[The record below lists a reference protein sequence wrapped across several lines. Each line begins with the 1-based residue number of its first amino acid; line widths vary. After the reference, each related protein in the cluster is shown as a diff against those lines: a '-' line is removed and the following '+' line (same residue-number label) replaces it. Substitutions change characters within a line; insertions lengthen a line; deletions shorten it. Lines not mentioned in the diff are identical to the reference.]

1 MKRKIL
7 LYGDLSLNVVD
18 GSSVWLSSLA
28 KLLAEDKNNI
38 VDILLKVN
46 ITNNILV
53 KDFIPYD
60 NITLLNADEYIPK
73 YNTVD
78 TTNIVKIISEVD
90 EYRDYSCI
98 IVRGFEAV
106 KQLVKNDTI
115 ASKLIPYLTDFCHI
129 KENMQEEEKNILNFI
144 YNKVNKFFV
153 QTIQMKEYL
162 KDVLGIDGNKF
173 EILSPMIFQNTTK
186 KVLKESKTI
195 VYAGKIAK
203 DWNILELIEIMDEL
217 YKKDKEITLHMIGDK
232 FNRDL
237 AERRKEII
245 AKLKNMPNVIFHG
258 SLPKGET
265 TEIINSCELGYSF
278 RSTKVDNDS
287 SIELSSKLL
296 EYCFGEVPL
305 LLRKTKMHVAILG
318 EDYPLYVESKEE
330 CVQKILDFFRN
341 REKYK
346 EWIGEKLQKDVQKYS
361 TTEVYKNVKKA
372 IDFFPKKKLRLLI
385 TGHDLKF
392 IKDLIPKFKEEYE
405 LTIQNYDEYMDL
417 NEADSKH
424 LLKHT
429 DIIWCE
435 WLLLNAQWYSV
446 HKYPHQKMYIR
457 AHRFEID
464 RKYGYRVRWERVT
477 KVITVSYLMM
487 EQFMEKFR
495 IPRDKIMVIN
505 NYINVSQYSE
515 EKDDID
521 NKYHL
526 AMIGIVPKRKGF
538 EHAVDILIRLKKK
551 DERYKLYI
559 AGKRP
564 NEFANSWNIP
574 EERSYYEAVERKI
587 KENNLE
593 ESVIYTGWVETER
606 FLQRVGYV
614 LSLSDLI
621 ESFHI
626 APFEGMV
633 SNAVGLALRWEGIE
647 YIYPPENVFDSVEA
661 IADKIEEYNQNE
673 EEREEVIGRGRKFV
687 CDNYDL
693 PIIWNTIY
701 QLLENGGDI

>member
-46 ITNNILV
+46 ITNNIIV

-245 AKLKNMPNVIFHG
+245 AKL
-258 SLPKGET
+258 S
-265 TEIINSCELGYSF
+265 
-278 RSTKVDNDS
+278 
-287 SIELSSKLL
+287 
-296 EYCFGEVPL
+296 
-305 LLRKTKMHVAILG
+305 
-318 EDYPLYVESKEE
+318 
-330 CVQKILDFFRN
+330 
-341 REKYK
+341 
-346 EWIGEKLQKDVQKYS
+346 
-361 TTEVYKNVKKA
+361 
-372 IDFFPKKKLRLLI
+372 
-385 TGHDLKF
+385 
-392 IKDLIPKFKEEYE
+392 
-405 LTIQNYDEYMDL
+405 
-417 NEADSKH
+417 
-424 LLKHT
+424 
-429 DIIWCE
+429 
-435 WLLLNAQWYSV
+435 
-446 HKYPHQKMYIR
+446 
-457 AHRFEID
+457 
-464 RKYGYRVRWERVT
+464 
-477 KVITVSYLMM
+477 
-487 EQFMEKFR
+487 
-495 IPRDKIMVIN
+495 
-505 NYINVSQYSE
+505 
-515 EKDDID
+515 
-521 NKYHL
+521 
-526 AMIGIVPKRKGF
+526 
-538 EHAVDILIRLKKK
+538 
-551 DERYKLYI
+551 
-559 AGKRP
+559 
-564 NEFANSWNIP
+564 
-574 EERSYYEAVERKI
+574 
-587 KENNLE
+587 
-593 ESVIYTGWVETER
+593 
-606 FLQRVGYV
+606 
-614 LSLSDLI
+614 
-621 ESFHI
+621 
-626 APFEGMV
+626 
-633 SNAVGLALRWEGIE
+633 
-647 YIYPPENVFDSVEA
+647 
-661 IADKIEEYNQNE
+661 
-673 EEREEVIGRGRKFV
+673 
-687 CDNYDL
+687 
-693 PIIWNTIY
+693 
-701 QLLENGGDI
+701 